1 MIFSSMTR
9 ISSIADGPYAVE
21 SLPRS
26 EWATGDYVVAEVV
39 EEDPVGQ
46 VETATGRL
54 VDVAEGDQIM
64 GALGSRYATIEAT
77 GSWEDIR
84 DDGRLHLLSGG
95 GLLGRLR
102 SVSTLIP
109 RPVSLRYLGH
119 VEVAGRKATMQGCL
133 SSASDPSRFRTPV
146 ILVIGTSMSAGK
158 TTAAKVVIRRLKAQ
172 NRRVMGAKVA
182 GAGRY
187 RDILSMQDA
196 GADAVLDFVDA
207 GLPSTHCPLEE
218 FGPALDRLLG
228 QMAEVDVDVAVVEA
242 GASPLEPYNGAHA
255 IERLGD
261 RVIFTLLCASDPY
274 AVVGALEA
282 YGLRPD
288 LVTGPTANT
297 EAGVALVQ
305 KLTDLPVLDVRKR
318 SALPALD
325 SMLRRAVDG

>member
-9 ISSIADGPYAVE
+9 ISTIADGRFAVE
-21 SLPRS
+21 SLPRGQ
-26 EWATGDYVVAEVV
+26 WATGDYVVAEVA
-39 EEDPVGQ
+39 EEDPVGS

-54 VDVAEGDQIM
+54 IDVAEGDRIV

-84 DDGRLHLLSGG
+84 DDGQLNLLSGG

-102 SVSTLIP
+102 SVSTLIS
-109 RPVSLRYLGH
+109 RPVSLRYRGH
-119 VEVAGRKATMQGCL
+119 VHVAGGKATMQGCL
-133 SSASDPSRFRTPV
+133 TGAPDPSRFRTPV

-158 TTAAKVVIRRLKAQ
+158 TTAAKVVIRRLKEQ
-172 NRRVMGAKVA
+172 NHRVVGAKVA

-187 RDILSMQDA
+187 RDILAMQDA
-196 GADAVLDFVDA
+196 GADAVFDFVDA
-207 GLPSTHCPLEE
+207 GLPSTHCSLEA

-228 QMAEVDVDVAVVEA
+228 QMAEVDADVAVVEA

-255 IERLGD
+255 IERLRG
-261 RVIFTLLCASDPY
+261 RVVFTLLCASDPY

-297 EAGVALVQ
+297 EAGVDLVQ
-305 KLTDLPVLDVRKR
+305 RLTDLPVLDVRKR
-318 SALPALD
+318 SALPAID
-325 SMLRRAVDG
+325 TMLRRALEG

>member
-1 MIFSSMTR
+1 MIYSSLTR
-9 ISSIADGPYAVE
+9 ISSITDGRFAEEPI
-21 SLPRS
+21 PRS
-26 EWATGDYVVAEVV
+26 QWATGDYVVAEVA
-39 EEDPVGQ
+39 EEDPAGQ

-54 VDVAEGDQIM
+54 VDLAEGDRIV
-64 GALGSRYATIEAT
+64 GALGSRYATIEVT
-77 GSWEDIR
+77 GSWEDIG
-84 DDGRLHLLSGG
+84 DDGQLHLLSGG

-109 RPVSLRYLGH
+109 RPVVLQYRGH
-119 VEVAGRKATMQGCL
+119 VQVAGRKATMQGCL
-133 SSASDPSRFRTPV
+133 TGAPDPSQFRTPV
-146 ILVIGTSMSAGK
+146 ILVIGTSMSVGK
-158 TTAAKVVIRRLKAQ
+158 TTAAKVLIRRLKEH

-187 RDILSMQDA
+187 RDILAMQDA
-196 GADAVLDFVDA
+196 GADAVFDFVDA
-207 GLPSTHCPLEE
+207 GLPSTHCSLEE
-218 FGPALDRLLG
+218 FHPAFDQLLG

-255 IERLGD
+255 IERLRD
-261 RVIFTLLCASDPY
+261 RVVFTLLCASDPY

-305 KLTDLPVLDVRKR
+305 RLTDLPVLDLRKR

-325 SMLRRAVDG
+325 SMLRRALDG